1 MRLLIML
8 ARAYPGR
15 TALTLVSLVLAA
27 FAEGLGL
34 SSIMPLL
41 SLVAGNSNAAM
52 DNSISRAITS
62 ALARVGLAP
71 TLEVLLGLIVGT
83 MFVKAGLVLLANR
96 EVGYTV
102 ARVATDLRLELVRT
116 LLNSRWS
123 YYVSKRVGILSNSFA
138 TEAYRAS
145 QAYLYGAT
153 NVALA
158 IQATVYFYVA
168 AATSWQ
174 ATLGAAA
181 LGFVTIALLNYL
193 IRTTRRAGA
202 KQTSLLKDLLGRLT
216 DILYAVKPLKAMA
229 RESLVGPLLE
239 KKTQRLNRALQR
251 EVLSKE
257 ALDALHEPLL
267 VATVCAGLYV
277 ALSKWGLP
285 IDRVILL
292 AILFGRLLGHLQRI
306 QKNHQRMAACDSAF
320 WSIRET
326 IDEAAAARE
335 TTEGTET
342 PSLTRAIELRDV
354 TLAYGS
360 KVVLDHTSLVIPKGQ
375 VTVIVGPSGAG
386 KTSIVDIVTGLVR
399 PGAGEVFID
408 DLPLARADIQKWRG
422 KIGYVPQE
430 TLLLH
435 ESVAVNV
442 TLGDANL
449 GCADVESTLKDAN
462 AWEFVAALPEGIDTT
477 VGERGT
483 AMSGGQRQRIAIA
496 RALAHRPDLL
506 VLDEATASLD
516 PKSEAEICATVLRLR
531 GRMTILAVS
540 HQAALLDVAD
550 KVYRLDHG
558 RATEIDSADG
568 RRVLRETA

>member
-1 MRLLIML
+1 MVQ
-8 ARAYPGR
+8 R
-15 TALTLVSLVLAA
+15 T
-27 FAEGLGL
+27 
-34 SSIMPLL
+34 
-41 SLVAGNSNAAM
+41 
-52 DNSISRAITS
+52 
-62 ALARVGLAP
+62 
-71 TLEVLLGLIVGT
+71 
-83 MFVKAGLVLLANR
+83 
-96 EVGYTV
+96 
-102 ARVATDLRLELVRT
+102 
-116 LLNSRWS
+116 SRWR
-123 YYVSKRVGILSNSFA
+123 SKQL
-138 TEAYRAS
+138 
-145 QAYLYGAT
+145 
-153 NVALA
+153 
-158 IQATVYFYVA
+158 VYFYVA

-181 LGFVTIALLNYL
+181 LGFVTIALLNTL

-202 KQTSLLKDLLGRLT
+202 KQTSLLKDLLARLT

-229 RESLVGPLLE
+229 RESFVGPLLE

-285 IDRVILL
+285 IERVILL

-320 WSIRET
+320 WSMRET

-342 PSLTRAIELRDV
+342 TSLARAIELRDV

-408 DLPLARADIQKWRG
+408 DLPLARADIKKWRG

-442 TLGDANL
+442 TLGDPNL
-449 GCADVESTLKDAN
+449 
-462 AWEFVAALPEGIDTT
+462 
-477 VGERGT
+477 
-483 AMSGGQRQRIAIA
+483 
-496 RALAHRPDLL
+496 RPL
-506 VLDEATASLD
+506 
-516 PKSEAEICATVLRLR
+516 
-531 GRMTILAVS
+531 
-540 HQAALLDVAD
+540 
-550 KVYRLDHG
+550 
-558 RATEIDSADG
+558 G
-568 RRVLRETA
+568 RRVDAQRRQRLGVRVSAAGGHRYHRRRARHGNVGRPASAHRNRARPGASTGAVDSRRSDGVARPQDRRPRSVRRYGGCAAA